1 VLHITPQKDVAL
13 LVITRIPTHRNDG
26 AKISAAARRD
36 ILRQVRDA
44 FGGYTLEGPFQGAW
58 VADDGKVYEET
69 SYRLEVIIEPGQL
82 QVARAL
88 VISIG
93 KQLGQRAMYF
103 EVREGGEIID
113 IEEVHRG
120 AGCLYQ
126 YHGGERSRSWENAA

>member
-1 VLHITPQKDVAL
+1 MVKTISLVEQYYIRYYIMHGLVLHITRRKDVTL

-58 VADDGKVYEET
+58 VADDGKIYEET

-82 QVARAL
+82 QMAREL

-113 IEEVHRG
+113 I
-120 AGCLYQ
+120 A
-126 YHGGERSRSWENAA
+126 